1 MGKLSHASG
10 PGGDPQ
16 TSRQVQY
23 GTDYRRED
31 DDQTEIPSEEKTRSY
46 KVGCSLSGQTG
57 TEGCPKRARDSTDK
71 SLLGHSLLRLVCM
84 VKAEERVEKWTGKQ
98 QRSKQQAEQSLL
110 MHCLTQAEIIT
121 QPVHSWLI

>member
-46 KVGCSLSGQTG
+46 KVGCSLSGQIG
-57 TEGCPKRARDSTDK
+57 TSVFSVQGQELHKQMPA
-71 SLLGHSLLRLVCM
+71 HSLLWLVCM
-84 VKAEERVEKWTGKQ
+84 VKAEERVDWE
-98 QRSKQQAEQSLL
+98 A
-110 MHCLTQAEIIT
+110 A
-121 QPVHSWLI
+121 